1 MVNRTKISKEIRRR
15 TGGVSQETGEGKTV
29 KQINLWKDKWEQ
41 VPGTGTSPYNP
52 PEFRLKK
59 KEKLPEKKKTK
70 KPVGVGKK
78 DVEQSGAKRQLAKD
92 IRSRD
97 IDDFP
102 SQPRNRA
109 IIEELK
115 RAEAEK
121 TKARLRRVGEETD
134 IATRAV
140 GQRLPS
146 EALDELSERKT
157 GGKVSRYKGGKV
169 KKAQGHKK
177 KTKKT
182 YGGHHGN
189 KYVAK
194 LYK

>member
-1 MVNRTKISKEIRRR
+1 MVNRSKISKEIRRR

-41 VPGTGTSPYNP
+41 IPGTGTSNYNP
-52 PEFRLKK
+52 PKFRLKK

-109 IIEELK
+109 MIEELK
-115 RAEAEK
+115 RTEAEK
-121 TKARLRRVGEETD
+121 AKARLRRVGETD
-134 IATRAV
+134 IATRPV

-146 EALDELSERKT
+146 ETLDDVVWDRKT

-169 KKAQGHKK
+169 GNKK
-177 KTKKT
+177 KSKKT
-182 YGGHHGN
+182 YGGHHGS